1 MKDKR
6 VLVTGGTRGIG
17 RATVLAFARSGAR
30 VVTCHR
36 GQDGDEELEAQDIGV
51 VRADVTRPE
60 DVRRL
65 LGECLRRL
73 GGLDV
78 LVNNVGRDG
87 QAAIAELPAEEWRD
101 MLDTGLTAAY
111 LVTQAALPLFG
122 PGASVINFSASAA
135 TRGIPERAHYTAA
148 KAGVIGLT
156 RSLAKELGPRG
167 IRVNAIAPG
176 LIDTGD
182 ELPAHIRERVA
193 GLTSLGRLGTSEEVA
208 EVVLFLAG
216 DPARYVSGVTL
227 PVDGG
232 I

>member
-1 MKDKR
+1 VKDKR

-17 RATVLAFARSGAR
+17 RATVLAFARGGAR

-36 GQDGDEELEAQDIGV
+36 QDGGGDLAGRDVHV
-51 VRADVTRPE
+51 VTADVTRP
-60 DVRRL
+60 DDARRL
-65 LGECLRRL
+65 IAECERHL

-78 LVNNVGRDG
+78 VVNNVGRDG
-87 QAAIAELPAEEWRD
+87 QAAIEDLTADDWSAVLG
-101 MLDTGLTAAY
+101 TGLTSAY
-111 LVTQAALPLFG
+111 LVTQAALRLLG
-122 PGASVINFSASAA
+122 PGASVVNFGASAA
-135 TRGIPERAHYTAA
+135 TRGIPQRAHYTAA

-167 IRVNAIAPG
+167 VRVNAIAPG

-182 ELPAHIRERVA
+182 ELPAHIRERVS
-193 GLTSLGRLGTSEEVA
+193 GLTSLGRLGTPDEVA
-208 EVVLFLAG
+208 DVVLFLAG
-216 DPARYVSGVTL
+216 EPSRYISGVTL